1 MLLEIGEVNSLR
13 MEGRHVLLR
22 GERGENLIP
31 NFSSLRVRLPGGA
44 VRASIGPDETRYFR
58 YEKTERGAEI
68 VCRVTEVE
76 DKRRIFCFST
86 IKAPTMKK
94 ARAEWEAEEWEEVFR
109 PIVLTRPLPR
119 EKHEVK
125 Y

>member
-1 MLLEIGEVNSLR
+1 MLFEIGRVNSLR

-22 GERGENLIP
+22 GEHGENLIP
-31 NFSSLRVRLPGGA
+31 NFSSLRVRLPGGE

-68 VCRVTEVE
+68 VCRVTEIE
-76 DKRRIFCFST
+76 DKRRIVCFP
-86 IKAPTMKK
+86 IKATTMEK
-94 ARAEWEAEEWEEVFR
+94 ARAEWEAEEWEEVFK
-109 PIVLTRPLPR
+109 PIVLVRPLPR
-119 EKHEVK
+119 EKRVVK